1 MKIRI
6 AIVLGVIAGALSAQ
20 NINKFVISDE
30 AAKKTLIKYE
40 ISADT
45 AAKITQA
52 CVDFATK
59 NNMAVSVFIL
69 SPTGQIVHAHRMD
82 GQVPI
87 NTETALLKAQS
98 VLYTRDS
105 THARANQVANNVA
118 LAVALGQAAGVSDIG
133 RIADHRRRADD
144 RSDWRGRRESGRGMR
159 VSGAHYRGRA
169 AAAAGAKSSCRG
181 PGRRSKSV
189 GTREALRHVVLTSK
203 IPTVILLRTLVRRA

>member
-1 MKIRI
+1 MKIQI
-6 AIVLGVIAGALSAQ
+6 AMFAIIASAVSAQ

-105 THARANQVANNVA
+105 THARANQVANNVSLQLRWDKLPVFPTSGGLPIIVDGQMIGTIGVGGGSRDEECAYQA
-118 LAVALGQAAGVSDIG
+118 LTTVVGPQPPLAANLPAVAPAP
-133 RIADHRRRADD
+133 
-144 RSDWRGRRESGRGMR
+144 
-159 VSGAHYRGRA
+159 
-169 AAAAGAKSSCRG
+169 AK
-181 PGRRSKSV
+181 
-189 GTREALRHVVLTSK
+189 
-203 IPTVILLRTLVRRA
+203 